1 VALKYN
7 ITIRDKF
14 GISSEDDLSK
24 EIFVMLQKGEMC
36 GKLILICWKHTD
48 IPKLAQHLGCSYMH
62 GCPYDYQHDQFDQ
75 VWQIKYVYYNDHH
88 INEELPSPFLLS
100 ESKSNLELKKLQS
113 PSKSR
118 NPTPINGLWKVFGSV
133 QHERFDPLEFSSHSG
148 DYPNGGTSYGGRW
161 AKDMVSVEKYLK
173 DRDNKKS

>member
-1 VALKYN
+1 MKIPVALKYN
-7 ITIRDKF
+7 IPIRDKY

-24 EIFVMLQKGEMC
+24 EIFQMLQKGDMC

-48 IPKLAQHLGCSYMH
+48 IPKLAQHLGCSYIH

-100 ESKSNLELKKLQS
+100 ESKSNEEEDVS
-113 PSKSR
+113 TS
-118 NPTPINGLWKVFGSV
+118 NPQQINGLWKVFGSV
-133 QHERFDPLEFSSHSG
+133 QHERFDPLEYSSHFG
-148 DYPNGGTSYGGRW
+148 DYPSGGTSYGGRW
-161 AKDMVSVEKYLK
+161 AKDLVSVEKYLK
-173 DRDNKKS
+173 ERNKKS